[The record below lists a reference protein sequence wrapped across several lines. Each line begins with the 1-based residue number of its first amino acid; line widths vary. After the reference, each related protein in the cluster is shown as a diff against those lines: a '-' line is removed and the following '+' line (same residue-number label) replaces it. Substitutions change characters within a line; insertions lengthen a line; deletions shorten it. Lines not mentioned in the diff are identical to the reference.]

1 MSEFVQVLRL
11 DSKYR
16 VSGTG
21 SQFEIELADNL
32 QCGPSTVCHVAAVSF
47 PVSMMTIE
55 EGINDRF
62 YHRVYI
68 DAGTHE
74 TWLVIPPGFYDGP
87 TFATVLQGLLQTQSH
102 VGWPAWTVVWQPGM
116 GNFAIQWGTDPAP
129 DRTWE
134 VVSEDALM
142 NRSWDWTG
150 PPYDVSN
157 PMT

>member
-1 MSEFVQVLRL
+1 MNEFVQVLRL

-62 YHRVYI
+62 YHTSASPKQNSEKQATQHQAEQNQADSQIVSDSPRL
-68 DAGTHE
+68 A
-74 TWLVIPPGFYDGP
+74 PPP
-87 TFATVLQGLLQTQSH
+87 VNQK
-102 VGWPAWTVVWQPGM
+102 
-116 GNFAIQWGTDPAP
+116 
-129 DRTWE
+129 
-134 VVSEDALM
+134 
-142 NRSWDWTG
+142 
-150 PPYDVSN
+150 
-157 PMT
+157 